1 MEKLRE
7 NEWAKLSESE
17 LERCAN
23 WEFQRECSRLQG
35 LQVEPAWL
43 DLTRRQKL
51 AWRKHCFVAK
61 FGPPMPAVFQDF
73 RAFGAEEKMV
83 RGKLVTSAEVLEI
96 GINWE
101 RSDGAIID
109 GFRKWLSHQRK
120 TNPSARSFKKRGGG
134 NRESPLS
141 VLVSIA
147 MLRAHDDGISRENAK
162 KGLSDLIARAACAS
176 RFESKY
182 YKEKLHAARK
192 MFL

>member
-7 NEWAKLSESE
+7 NEWAKLSKSE

-23 WEFQRECSRLQG
+23 WEFQREYSRLRG

-61 FGPPMPAVFQDF
+61 FGPPMPAVFHDF
-73 RAFGAEEKMV
+73 RAFGAEEKME
-83 RGKLVTSAEVLEI
+83 RGRVFRSAEVVEI

-101 RSDGAIID
+101 RSDGAIIE
-109 GFRKWLSHQRK
+109 GFKIWLSHQRK
-120 TNPSARSFKKRGGG
+120 TNANARFFKKRGGG
-134 NRESPLS
+134 NRESALS

-147 MLRAHDDGISRENAK
+147 MLRAHEDGISAEDASKR
-162 KGLSDLIARAACAS
+162 LSDLIAKAACKS
-176 RFESKY
+176 RFQPKY
-182 YKEKLHAARK
+182 YKEKLRAARR